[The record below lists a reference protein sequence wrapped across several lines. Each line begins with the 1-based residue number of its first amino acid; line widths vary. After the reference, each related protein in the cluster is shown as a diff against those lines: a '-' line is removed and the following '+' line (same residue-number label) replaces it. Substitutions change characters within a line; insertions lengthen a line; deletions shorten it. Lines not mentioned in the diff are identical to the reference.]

1 MHTRPAAARILLIRI
16 PGTDGAF
23 RNYLTARLTARRR
36 AGPRSDK
43 PAGPLSAA
51 GTCKICTPSIHQMA
65 RRRNYILWFQV
76 RFYLKI
82 HNR

>member
-23 RNYLTARLTARRR
+23 RNYLTARRR

-43 PAGPLSAA
+43 PAGTPFAA

-82 HNR
+82 HNG